1 MALDFY
7 AENRPALDE
16 IEKRP
21 EFQITENSW
30 AHGPRPAFLNDR
42 RLNGAHL
49 ARLNQKF
56 ESLGKL
62 REAVRESEK
71 RLEWFF
77 ESDASEVAR
86 HFFENDVEDFFE
98 SMDAELTSLAAR
110 VEAEF
115 RKVDDGERPWWFQW
129 SKAWGT
135 MKDESLV
142 LTESNRHFTTYAVG
156 SPSERD
162 MTLPHRGRGFNVH

>member
-1 MALDFY
+1 M
-7 AENRPALDE
+7 
-16 IEKRP
+16 
-21 EFQITENSW
+21 
-30 AHGPRPAFLNDR
+30 
-42 RLNGAHL
+42 
-49 ARLNQKF
+49 
-56 ESLGKL
+56 

-129 SKAWGT
+129 SKA
-135 MKDESLV
+135 
-142 LTESNRHFTTYAVG
+142 
-156 SPSERD
+156 
-162 MTLPHRGRGFNVH
+162 